1 MSEEWV
7 WESEKGTFIVISV
20 RPSSRE
26 KTFIHS
32 MSNDEIVLN
41 ISSPAKDGKANT
53 ELVKRFAKTLGL
65 STVDVILAAGH
76 KSKTKTLI
84 IQNISKKELI
94 QKLSQLQNG

>member
-7 WESEKGTFIVISV
+7 WESEKGTFIVIAV
-20 RPSSRE
+20 RPNSRE

-53 ELVKRFAKTLGL
+53 ELMKRLAKTLGL
-65 STVDVILAAGH
+65 STSDVILAAGH
-76 KSKTKTLI
+76 KSKKKTLI
-84 IQNISKKELI
+84 IQKMSKKELL
-94 QKLSQLQNG
+94 QKLSELQNG